1 MGAREKKGKVKGS
14 HKFPLKRHIINL
26 PCSRLVTYYTFL
38 YLDLIV
44 VLIDLISVPDMPS
57 NGNEKENYNS
67 MMEIMNVVVCE
78 GLRKVFKQEWDKHY
92 GTSKGLWDD
101 TCISGNELYNME
113 KPRSHAKP
121 YLNSYQSGKRSEWD
135 MSALSD
141 AILFSKSL
149 KKHLAP
155 HVSNKVDELRVLRN
169 HLTHKFGSQ
178 HKMPDA
184 AFNNA
189 CRKVKNCFNV
199 LKLSTANIERIRS
212 SSRGK
217 YAIHLTKLSYIC
229 LAISIGISCYW
240 LANSIEA
247 KSPFRVL
254 PTRPVHLV
262 ANRSRTVNAILEE
275 LRSLS
280 TRNNRALTYLYI
292 SGNPGSGKSQLARL
306 VGQRYGKNTT
316 FYWFGSYIF
325 VMTLKGRSLHDILES
340 YADFA
345 RRVDCNENNIANIIN
360 SQKTTTAMKI
370 QTLKTEIAK
379 ILKNVKNRCTWLL
392 IADNV
397 VNLGETSSF
406 LPELEDEDW
415 QGGQVLITTQDMSSV
430 PSNSSLTV
438 HISVSQGMNLAESR
452 EFLADL
458 SGLVEDQHLLTKVAK
473 ELDYQPLALASAAF
487 YVKRLRETKASSQFS
502 WKDYL
507 KKLHEG
513 RRNLTEMKL
522 TKVNHAY
529 SLTMSTA
536 VLLAV
541 KTFAESD
548 LVLKHAFTFLSYVSH
563 ELLSLDIIV
572 SYVVRVEK
580 NSDEEDVRLRML
592 QCSLILPSDNQKS
605 VSILLHRVVFDSI
618 QLYVARD
625 SEENSKSLVPLYV
638 FQLLLEYKGAL
649 AHETALIPH
658 LKAFRV
664 KTKNLSSEVL
674 IPDSIKIKQE
684 THEHLFNLTSTLI
697 EYGEFLLSKNYLILA
712 LKILTS
718 GHHRDNMDLKDI
730 SYTSFPKIGHI
741 FLNLGNVEANL
752 RNMTK
757 AKEYHE
763 RALEIF
769 RAQYGHSHKIVAR
782 SLINLAGIA
791 CSNPN
796 ECSDGVKYAE
806 LAFKIDNRP
815 YIEGIYYMN
824 LGKQEHIQENFLK
837 AKRYYIQALEI
848 FIYKA
853 ENVNGIRP
861 VRDVTNM
868 ALICANLGIIYLGL
882 NDFDKSKLYFEL
894 SIESYLKANG
904 LNHLGL
910 ADSYYNL
917 GRIHFELYELPK
929 AEDCFRRALEIYP
942 KQVGP
947 SHEMIAMVSRHL
959 AGVLK
964 EAGQSNEAAHL
975 DKEYGTCRRKDLDL
989 NGHSVYP

>member
-1 MGAREKKGKVKGS
+1 
-14 HKFPLKRHIINL
+14 
-26 PCSRLVTYYTFL
+26 
-38 YLDLIV
+38 V
-44 VLIDLISVPDMPS
+44 VLTDLISVPDMPS
-57 NGNEKENYNS
+57 KGNEKENYNS
-67 MMEIMNVVVCE
+67 IMEIMNVAVCE
-78 GLRKVFKQEWDKHY
+78 GLREVFKQKWDKHY
-92 GTSKGLWDD
+92 GTTKGLWDD

-113 KPRSHAKP
+113 KPRPHAKP

-141 AILFSKSL
+141 AILFSNAL

-169 HLTHKFGSQ
+169 YLTHKFGSQ

-189 CRKVKNCFNV
+189 YKKVKNCFKA
-199 LKLSTANIERIRS
+199 LKLSTVNVEKIIRS
-212 SSRGK
+212 SSRRNCCI
-217 YAIHLTKLSYIC
+217 YLTNIICIC
-229 LAISIGISCYW
+229 LTILIVVFCYW
-240 LANSIEA
+240 FANAFEA
-247 KSPFRVL
+247 KTLFRVL

-262 ANRSRTVNAILEE
+262 ANRSRTVSAILEE

-280 TRNNRALTYLYI
+280 ARNNRALTYLYI

-316 FYWFGSYIF
+316 FYWFGSYTF
-325 VMTLKGRSLHDILES
+325 VMTLKGRSSQDILES

-345 RRVDCNENNIANIIN
+345 RRVDCTENNVANIIN
-360 SQKTTTAMKI
+360 SKETTTAMKI
-370 QTLKTEIAK
+370 QSLKTEIAK
-379 ILKNVKNRCTWLL
+379 SLKNLRCTWLL

-397 VNLGETSSF
+397 VKLGETSSF
-406 LPELEDEDW
+406 LPQLEDEDW

-438 HISVSQGMNLAESR
+438 HISVSQGMDLAESR
-452 EFLADL
+452 EFLKDL
-458 SGLVEDQHLLTKVAK
+458 SGLVEDQGLLTKVAK

-487 YVKRLRETKASSQFS
+487 YVKQLRETRASSQFS

-548 LVLKHAFTFLSYVSH
+548 LVLKHAFSFLSHVSH
-563 ELLSLDIIV
+563 EPLLLDIIV

-697 EYGEFLLSKNYLILA
+697 EYGEFLLSKNYLI
-712 LKILTS
+712 
-718 GHHRDNMDLKDI
+718 R
-730 SYTSFPKIGHI
+730 
-741 FLNLGNVEANL
+741 
-752 RNMTK
+752 
-757 AKEYHE
+757 
-763 RALEIF
+763 
-769 RAQYGHSHKIVAR
+769 
-782 SLINLAGIA
+782 
-791 CSNPN
+791 
-796 ECSDGVKYAE
+796 VK
-806 LAFKIDNRP
+806 N
-815 YIEGIYYMN
+815 
-824 LGKQEHIQENFLK
+824 
-837 AKRYYIQALEI
+837 
-848 FIYKA
+848 
-853 ENVNGIRP
+853 
-861 VRDVTNM
+861 TN
-868 ALICANLGIIYLGL
+868 
-882 NDFDKSKLYFEL
+882 
-894 SIESYLKANG
+894 
-904 LNHLGL
+904 
-910 ADSYYNL
+910 
-917 GRIHFELYELPK
+917 
-929 AEDCFRRALEIYP
+929 
-942 KQVGP
+942 
-947 SHEMIAMVSRHL
+947 
-959 AGVLK
+959 
-964 EAGQSNEAAHL
+964 
-975 DKEYGTCRRKDLDL
+975 
-989 NGHSVYP
+989 